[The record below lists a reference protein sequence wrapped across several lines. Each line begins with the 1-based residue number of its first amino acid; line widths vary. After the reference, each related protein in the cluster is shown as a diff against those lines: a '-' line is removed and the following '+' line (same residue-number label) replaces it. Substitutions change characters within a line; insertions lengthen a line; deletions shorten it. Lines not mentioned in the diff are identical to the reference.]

1 MTSTFHQEHPDAAL
15 AKTAV
20 LSKLG
25 FWHNFCDL
33 VAETE
38 RELAKRL
45 AGTVLVLARSGRMG
59 CTFCHLIRDDAARW
73 VARGPVASAFAP
85 LNPLAPGHTL
95 VIPTAH
101 WADIFDVPPKDLAH
115 TMALVQQVAAAMRTA
130 LKAKGVNVLSASGP
144 GSEQS
149 VPHLHFHVVP
159 RWPDDVFSTWPTQR
173 SHHQIADDP
182 VTQLA
187 DAITATHAR

>member
-1 MTSTFHQEHPDAAL
+1 M
-15 AKTAV
+15 
-20 LSKLG
+20 
-25 FWHNFCDL
+25 
-33 VAETE
+33 
-38 RELAKRL
+38 
-45 AGTVLVLARSGRMG
+45 
-59 CTFCHLIRDDAARW
+59 
-73 VARGPVASAFAP
+73 ASAFAP

-101 WADIFDVPPKDLAH
+101 WADIFDVPPEDLAH
-115 TMALVQQVAAAMRTA
+115 TTALVQQVAAAMRTA

-159 RWPDDVFSTWPTQR
+159 RWPDDAFSTWPTQR
-173 SHHQIADDP
+173 SRHQIADDP

-187 DAITATHAR
+187 DAMTATHAR

>member
-1 MTSTFHQEHPDAAL
+1 MFTSFGSGSPSVDWSQT
-15 AKTAV
+15 V
-20 LSKLG
+20 NGRLG
-25 FWHNFCDL
+25 
-33 VAETE
+33 
-38 RELAKRL
+38 KRL
-45 AGTVLVLARSGRMG
+45 AGKVLVLAGSECMD

-73 VARGPVASAFAP
+73 VARGPVAGAFAP
-85 LNPLAPGHTL
+85 QNPLAPGHTL

-101 WADIFDVPPKDLAH
+101 WADIFEVPPGDLAH

-130 LKAKGVNVLSASGP
+130 LKAGGVNVLNASGP

-159 RWPDDVFSTWPTQR
+159 RWLDDAFSTWPTKR
-173 SHHQIADDP
+173 SRHQIADDP

-187 DAITATHAR
+187 DAMPATHAR

>member
-1 MTSTFHQEHPDAAL
+1 MAL
-15 AKTAV
+15 FTRTGSVTASV
-20 LSKLG
+20 DWSQAVSGK
-25 FWHNFCDL
+25 
-33 VAETE
+33 
-38 RELAKRL
+38 LAKRL
-45 AGTVLVLARSGRMG
+45 AGMVLVLAGSERMG

-101 WADIFDVPPKDLAH
+101 WADIFDVPPEDLEH

-130 LKAKGVNVLSASGP
+130 LKAGGVNVLSASGP

-159 RWPDDVFSTWPTQR
+159 RWPDDAFSTWPTQR
-173 SHHQIADDP
+173 SRHQIADDP

-187 DAITATHAR
+187 DALTATHAR

>member
-1 MTSTFHQEHPDAAL
+1 
-15 AKTAV
+15 
-20 LSKLG
+20 
-25 FWHNFCDL
+25 
-33 VAETE
+33 
-38 RELAKRL
+38 
-45 AGTVLVLARSGRMG
+45 MG

-101 WADIFDVPPKDLAH
+101 WADIFDVPPEDLAH
-115 TMALVQQVAAAMRTA
+115 TMTLVQQVAAAMRTA
-130 LKAKGVNVLSASGP
+130 LNAEGVNVLSASGP

-159 RWPDDVFSTWPTQR
+159 RWPDDAFSTWPTQR
-173 SHHQIADDP
+173 SRHRTAEDP

-187 DAITATHAR
+187 DAMTVTHAR